1 MPDMPDQKLPQLKS
15 HCPNCGPSRYANVL
29 HSHQVVE
36 DDEESG
42 VWGRTTSYMLECG
55 GCKTVFFHVDSFFS
69 EDYGPDGRLEKRTTY
84 YPAPAKRERPEWFS
98 ILHLESGLDSLLNET
113 YNALDV
119 DARVLSAIGARTVFD
134 RVSELLKIDPALTFK
149 EKLDQLQKKGHIS
162 ASERAHLDILTDAG
176 GAAAHRGWKP
186 RPDQLDTVMTIVE
199 TFIHRKFVLES
210 EVKRLKAQLPR
221 RQKRKKKAVIGV
233 FQCATKFFT

>member
-1 MPDMPDQKLPQLKS
+1 
-15 HCPNCGPSRYANVL
+15 
-29 HSHQVVE
+29 
-36 DDEESG
+36 
-42 VWGRTTSYMLECG
+42 MLECG

-134 RVSELLKIDPALTFK
+134 RVSELLKIDPLSPSRKSWTSSK
-149 EKLDQLQKKGHIS
+149 RKDISQLQS
-162 ASERAHLDILTDAG
+162 ART
-176 GAAAHRGWKP
+176 
-186 RPDQLDTVMTIVE
+186 
-199 TFIHRKFVLES
+199 
-210 EVKRLKAQLPR
+210 
-221 RQKRKKKAVIGV
+221 
-233 FQCATKFFT
+233 